1 MGNSL
6 WTGISGLNGASSEL
20 DVISN
25 NIANVNTIGF
35 KSSKIFFADVLSQSI
50 SGGSSGSM
58 QIGRGVT
65 TSEILTQFGSGSFES
80 TSNGTDVAIDGD
92 GFFMV
97 NDTDGATYYTRAGAF
112 TISSEGYLVDTNG
125 YKVQG
130 YNLLGGTASSVIAD
144 IALQNVQS
152 SPSTSTAFTTGVN
165 LNAETADGGSFN
177 SAQTVYDS
185 LGGEHTLNIAFNKT
199 AETGYWNVVATLD
212 GAVATAQSAT
222 GLTFDSNGALANV
235 YTSTPSRTVTH
246 LSGTGSIGDISID
259 QPSQLSA
266 TSSAVT
272 LTYNGTSWAVT
283 ANGGLASMTVS
294 GDGTAC
300 NINVNGASGND
311 ITIDGVWTTG
321 QTVTFEIGAAAT
333 ANTVNADYLSGIV
346 LTRGTSDDNWT
357 ITDNGLH
364 TEATVTR
371 SGANLLL
378 DFDAD
383 GTTDMTV
390 PFSGTWAQGE
400 RLALSSYAT
409 TASPSDISLTFGT
422 LSNGATIGTGNTLSW
437 DLAGDTSE
445 AITSY
450 ASASAIRALSNDGY
464 ASGILKSLSVDSQG
478 FINGF
483 FSNGKTVN
491 IAQLVLAK
499 FDNPWG
505 LKRMGSNC
513 FGETVTSGQAIT
525 NAPGTSGMGELKSNS
540 LEMSNTDIATEFIN
554 MITAQ
559 KAYQANARVI
569 TTTDNMLT
577 ELMNMK
583 R

>member
-6 WTGISGLNGASSEL
+6 WTGISGLNASSSEL

-35 KSSKIFFADVLSQSI
+35 KSSKIYFSDVLSQSI
-50 SGGSSGSM
+50 SGGSSGTM
-58 QIGRGVT
+58 QIGRGV
-65 TSEILTQFGSGSFES
+65 SVSQILTQFGSGSFET
-80 TSNGTDVAIDGD
+80 TSSGTDVAIDGD

-97 NDTDGATYYTRAGAF
+97 NDQDGATYYTRAGAF

-130 YNLLGGTASSVIAD
+130 YNLLGGAGSVIDD

-152 SPSTSTAFTTGVN
+152 APSASTTFSTGVN
-165 LNAETADGGSFN
+165 LNAETIAGQSFN

-199 AETGYWNVVATLD
+199 GDNGYWNVIATLD
-212 GAVATAQSAT
+212 GEKATVQSAS
-222 GLTFDSNGALANV
+222 GLQFDSNGALANV
-235 YTSTPSRTVTH
+235 YTSAPSRSVTH
-246 LSGTGSIGDISID
+246 LGGTGSLADISIA
-259 QPSQLSA
+259 QPLQLA
-266 TSSAVT
+266 NTTAAVV
-272 LTYNGTSWAVT
+272 LTFDGANWNITN
-283 ANGGLASMTVS
+283 NGGLGSLAVS
-294 GDGTAC
+294 GDGTTC

-311 ITIDGVWTTG
+311 ITLAGIWTAG
-321 QTVTFEIGAAAT
+321 QTATFQIGNAAAV
-333 ANTVNADYLSGIV
+333 NTVCPDYLSGMR
-346 LTRGTSDDNWT
+346 LTRGATAADWT
-357 ITDNGLH
+357 ITENGLH
-364 TEATVTR
+364 TNATVTA
-371 SGANLLL
+371 SGTDLLL
-378 DFDAD
+378 DLDAD
-383 GTTDMTV
+383 GTTDMTIPIGAGWV
-390 PFSGTWAQGE
+390 QGE
-400 RLALSSYAT
+400 QLAFTTYAT
-409 TASPSDISLTFGT
+409 LASPSDISVTFGP
-422 LSNGATIGTGNTLSW
+422 LANGATIGTGNTLTW
-437 DLAGDTSE
+437 DLIGATSQP
-445 AITSY
+445 ITAY
-450 ASASAIRALSNDGY
+450 ASSSVIRALSNDGY
-464 ASGILKSLSVDSQG
+464 ASGILKSLAVDSQG

-491 IAQLVLAK
+491 IAQLVLAN

-513 FGETVTSGQAIT
+513 FGETVSSGQAIM

-569 TTTDNMLT
+569 TTTDEMLS
-577 ELMNMK
+577 ELMNIK

>member
-6 WTGISGLNGASSEL
+6 WTGISGLNAASSEL

-35 KSSKIFFADVLSQSI
+35 KSSKIYFADVLSQSI

-58 QIGRGVT
+58 QIGRGVS
-65 TSEILTQFGSGSFES
+65 TSQILTQFGSGSFES

-97 NDTDGATYYTRAGAF
+97 NDADGATYYTRAGAF

-130 YNLLGGTASSVIAD
+130 YNLLGGSSSVIDD
-144 IALQNVQS
+144 IALENVQS
-152 SPSTSTAFTTGVN
+152 SPSTSTTFATGVN
-165 LNAETADGGSFN
+165 LDAETAAGSSFN

-185 LGGEHTLNIAFNKT
+185 LGGEHTLNISFSKT
-199 AETGYWNVVATLD
+199 ADTGYWSAVATLD
-212 GAVATAQSAT
+212 GEVATAQSAT

-235 YTSTPSRTVTH
+235 YTSAPSRTVTH
-246 LSGTGSIGDISID
+246 LGGTGSIGDITID
-259 QPSQLSA
+259 QPSQLAA
-266 TSSAVT
+266 TGSAVT
-272 LTYNGTSWAVT
+272 LTYNGTGWVVT

-294 GDGTAC
+294 GDGTTC
-300 NINVNGASGND
+300 GINVNGASGDD
-311 ITIDGVWTTG
+311 ITIDGAWTTG
-321 QTVTFEIGAAAT
+321 QTITFEIGAAAT
-333 ANTVNADYLSGIV
+333 ANTVCADYLSDIV
-346 LTRGTSDDNWT
+346 LTRGASDDVWT
-357 ITDNGLH
+357 LTDTGLH
-364 TEATVTR
+364 TDATVTR
-371 SGANLLL
+371 SGTNLLL
-378 DFDAD
+378 DLNGD

-400 RLALSSYAT
+400 QLVLSSYAT
-409 TASPSDISLTFGT
+409 TSSPSDISLTFGA

-437 DLAGDTSE
+437 DLVGDTSQ

-478 FINGF
+478 YINGF

-569 TTTDNMLT
+569 TTTDNMLS
-577 ELMNMK
+577 ELMNIK